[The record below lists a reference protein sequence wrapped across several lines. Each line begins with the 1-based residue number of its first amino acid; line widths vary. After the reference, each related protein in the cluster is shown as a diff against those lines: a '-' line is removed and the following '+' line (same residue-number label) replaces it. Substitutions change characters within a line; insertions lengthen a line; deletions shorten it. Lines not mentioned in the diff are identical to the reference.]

1 MALILNIDTALDN
14 AYISLAENET
24 SLGYAINETTKDH
37 AAWMHPAIYMLMK
50 ESGCRIAELNAIGVS
65 IGPGSYTG
73 LRIGLSTAK
82 GLCFALRIP
91 LITINTLEIMAFSAI
106 DDIKTHDPDLFS
118 RNLFVCPMI
127 DARRMEVFTAVY
139 NSSLMEIY
147 EPHSRILDALAFD
160 ELLRRQKMLFL
171 GNGSIKF
178 HQVCQNANA
187 IFKKLALNPFALP
200 ALTYKNFIGNN
211 FATLAYAEPI
221 YLKEFFT
228 KQPEPGKSKR

>member
-14 AYISLAENET
+14 AYISLAENE
-24 SLGYAINETTKDH
+24 LGLSYAINETTKDH
-37 AAWMHPAIYMLMK
+37 AAWMQPAIDKFIK
-50 ESGCRIAELNAIGVS
+50 ESGWRIADLNAIGVS

-82 GLCFALRIP
+82 GLCFALKIP
-91 LITINTLEIMAFSAI
+91 LITINTLEIMAFSAVN
-106 DDIKTHDPDLFS
+106 DIETDDPDLFP
-118 RNLFVCPMI
+118 RNLFICPMI

-147 EPHSRILDALAFD
+147 EPHPRILDGLAFD
-160 ELLRRQKMLFL
+160 ELLGRQKMLFL

-178 HQVCQNANA
+178 QRVCQNANA
-187 IFKKLALNPFALP
+187 IFKKLALNPFALSK
-200 ALTYKNFIGNN
+200 LTYKNFIGNN
-211 FATLAYAEPI
+211 FATLAYAEPL

-228 KQPEPGKSKR
+228 NQPGTGKTKS

>member
-1 MALILNIDTALDN
+1 MALILNIDTALDK
-14 AYISLAENET
+14 AYISLAENELG
-24 SLGYAINETTKDH
+24 LGYAINETTKDH
-37 AAWMHPAIYMLMK
+37 AAWMQPAIDKLIK
-50 ESGCRIAELNAIGVS
+50 ESGWRIADLNAIGVS

-82 GLCFALRIP
+82 GLCFALKIP

-106 DDIKTHDPDLFS
+106 NDIETHDPDLFP
-118 RNLFVCPMI
+118 RNLFICPMI

-147 EPHSRILDALAFD
+147 EPHPRILDGLAFD
-160 ELLRRQKMLFL
+160 ELLGRQKMLFL

-178 HQVCQNANA
+178 QRVCQNANA
-187 IFKKLALNPFALP
+187 IFKKLALNPFALSK
-200 ALTYKNFIGNN
+200 LTYKNFIGNN
-211 FATLAYAEPI
+211 FATLAYAEPL

-228 KQPEPGKSKR
+228 KQPEPGKTKR